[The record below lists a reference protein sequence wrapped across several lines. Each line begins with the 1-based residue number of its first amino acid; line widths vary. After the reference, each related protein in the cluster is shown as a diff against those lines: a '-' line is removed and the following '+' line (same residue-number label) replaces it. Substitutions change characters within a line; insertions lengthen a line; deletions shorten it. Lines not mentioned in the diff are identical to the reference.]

1 MLMTL
6 RDLTELRLRAELEQ
20 LATTDT
26 LTGINNRRR
35 FLALAPDALQRAMRL
50 HNPLALVMLDVDGL
64 KHVNDTYGH
73 AAGDQVLV
81 TFSEVCKQHIRAI
94 DVFARVGGD
103 EFVLLLPETT
113 REEAYRVA
121 ERVRLALA
129 TRLLELDGQQYVVKF
144 SAGIAG
150 MVDASESLDALLAR
164 ADLAMYRAKEA
175 GRNRVAM

>member
-1 MLMTL
+1 MTL

-26 LTGINNRRR
+26 LTGINNRHR
-35 FLALAPDALQRAMRL
+35 FLTLAPDKLESAMRL
-50 HNPLALVMLDVDGL
+50 HHPPSLVMLDVDGL

-81 TFSEVCKQHIRAI
+81 TFAGACRKLVREI
-94 DVFARVGGD
+94 DVFARIGGD

-113 REEAYRVA
+113 CEEACRVM
-121 ERVRLALA
+121 ERIKMTLTTLPID
-129 TRLLELDGQQYVVKF
+129 LGGQPYVVNF
-144 SAGIAG
+144 SAGVAG
-150 MVDASESLDALLAR
+150 MADANESLDALLAR
-164 ADLAMYRAKEA
+164 ADLALYRAKEA